1 MVATERE
8 GTTLKSRT
16 GQYSIKSCFIPEE
29 LEDSDAKVQVWLH
42 QLVNTVPVHVLTTMQ
57 LIVELDYNL

>member
-1 MVATERE
+1 MKWAIF
-8 GTTLKSRT
+8 G
-16 GQYSIKSCFIPEE
+16 GYSTKMIEVLFLPEE